1 MQNNSPLNLRDLGQE
16 LYELGAKGTA
26 FRVGWELSRR
36 SGFHET
42 SSLPI
47 EIGDTRESARGG
59 WTAHLPFADP
69 ISVAES
75 MRDRIAPVALE
86 KLLKTAER
94 ASRGEVE
101 CFGRWTAN
109 FGEPID
115 WHRNPLNGAR
125 WEATAPWRRALAAQ
139 EHVGDVKLSWE
150 VARFPHAYH
159 MSRSAAFFPE
169 AAPQFARALATQ
181 IREFI
186 TANPYGYGIHWA
198 SGQEVAFRLLAW
210 LFSAD
215 TLLTRAGEA
224 SVSALLREAL
234 LAGAAHIEKNLDY
247 ARLAVY
253 NNHLLSEALALFAV
267 GALLPDVP
275 KARVWRD
282 LGRGILDA
290 ESRQQVYP
298 DGGYIQQSH
307 NYHRVA
313 VQDLLWACAFAK
325 SMGDRP
331 SSSWLE
337 ALDRSTH
344 LLVAHQNVGD
354 GQLPNYGSNDGSMPG
369 IFSTCDFGDFRPV
382 LQAANLLVHG
392 QRLYEP
398 GPWDEMAAW
407 FLGPP
412 ALDEPLAPPRRTSIS
427 FNHTGYHVLRGQVES
442 AFATFRCGSLLDR
455 FSQIDMLHVDVWWR
469 GLNVLVDAGS
479 YLYNDSPEW
488 HNHFMR
494 TGCHNTVAID
504 GRDQMLHF
512 RQFKVLYRT
521 HARLLHFE
529 DHADWAVCAG
539 EHQGYRRHHGNCV
552 HGRSVLFLKDD
563 LWVVVDH
570 IVGDGSHAMRLHWLC
585 GDFPYSYD
593 AGAGRLAL
601 HTTVGNFFVQVL
613 DARGHSIPGDVV
625 AGQEHPPRGWL
636 SRYYGEKTA
645 VPSLA
650 VEVERLL
657 PATFVS
663 VLSGGSAPEVRVS
676 GERWSIGVGDQHVD
690 FRVADGRFSDVTLDP
705 IIESGVSA
713 AGDICTS

>member
-1 MQNNSPLNLRDLGQE
+1 MQADSPLNLRDLGQE

-26 FRVGWELSRR
+26 FRVAWEVSRR
-36 SGFHET
+36 SGFHRA
-42 SSLPI
+42 SSLPL
-47 EIGDTRESARGG
+47 EFSKTLKCTRDK

-69 ISVAES
+69 VSVAECV
-75 MRDRIAPVALE
+75 RDRIAPTALAN
-86 KLLKTAER
+86 LLRTAER
-94 ASRGEVE
+94 ATRGEIE
-101 CFGRWTAN
+101 CFARWTGH

-115 WHRNPLNGAR
+115 WHRNPVNNAR
-125 WEATAPWRRALAAQ
+125 WEATAPWQHALVGQ
-139 EHVGDVKLSWE
+139 EPAGDVKLSWE

-169 AAPQFARALATQ
+169 AAPRFASALATQ
-181 IREFI
+181 IREF
-186 TANPYGYGIHWA
+186 TAANPYGFGIHWA

-224 SVSALLREAL
+224 SLSPVLREAL
-234 LAGAAHIEKNLDY
+234 LAGAGHIEKNLNY

-275 KARVWRD
+275 KACVWRD

-290 ESRQQVYP
+290 ESRLQFYP

-337 ALDRSTH
+337 ALDRSTQF
-344 LLVAHQNVGD
+344 LVAHQNAGD
-354 GQLPNYGSNDGSMPG
+354 GRLPNYGSNDGSMPG
-369 IFSTCDFGDFRPV
+369 VFSTCDFGDFRPA
-382 LQAANLLVHG
+382 LQTANVLVHRR
-392 QRLYEP
+392 RLYEP

-407 FLGPP
+407 FLGPT
-412 ALDEPLAPPRRTSIS
+412 ALDEPLALPRRTSVS
-427 FNHTGYHVLRGQVES
+427 FNHTGYHVLRGLEEG

-455 FSQIDMLHVDVWWR
+455 FSQIDMLHLDVWWR
-469 GLNVLVDAGS
+469 GLNVLTDAGS
-479 YLYNDSPEW
+479 YLYNDRPKW

-512 RQFKVLYRT
+512 RQFKVLYRIR
-521 HARLLHFE
+521 ARLVHFE
-529 DHADWAVCAG
+529 DNADWAMCAG
-539 EHQGYRRHHGNCV
+539 EHHGYQRHPGHCV
-552 HGRSVLFLKDD
+552 HSRSVLFLKDD

-570 IVGDGSHAMRLHWLC
+570 IVGDGSHAIRLHWLC
-585 GDFPYSYD
+585 GDFPYSND
-593 AGAGRLAL
+593 AGAGRLMLNTA
-601 HTTVGNFFVQVL
+601 VGDFCVQVL
-613 DARGHSIPGDVV
+613 DAGGHGIPGDVV
-625 AGQEHPPRGWL
+625 AGREDPPRGWL

-650 VEVERLL
+650 VETERPL

-663 VLSGGSAPEVRVS
+663 VLCGGRTPDIRVS
-676 GERWSIGVGDQHVD
+676 GDRWSIGVGAQQIG
-690 FRVADGRFSDVTLDP
+690 FRVADGLLSDVTLNRTL
-705 IIESGVSA
+705 ESDLSPAV
-713 AGDICTS
+713 DVCTS